1 MIHFRSWLLWV
12 ALVNLLSGC
21 FSHYGQAAEAWVTRA
36 VVAPGLEQRLFFS
49 SLAGTQVSYH
59 VYRPEAYNRE
69 EKRAFPVIYW
79 LHGYRGG
86 VKELPRLV
94 KYFDWAMR
102 SGKMPAALVV
112 FPNGLSHSMW
122 CNSKDG
128 RVPMESVFINELIPQ
143 VDANFR
149 TIRTR
154 SGRLLEGF
162 SMGGYGAARLGFKY
176 ADQFGAVSILGAG
189 PLQRE
194 FSIADGPREMAQ
206 ARSQTLRFIYGDDQS
221 YFRQQSPWML
231 AEKNAEAL
239 RSGHVRLR
247 IVVGE
252 RDEMYPPNRIFSSHL
267 SQLRIPHDF
276 VVMPDVGHNP
286 LALFKAYGDE
296 NWSFYQAALGA
307 RLSNLR

>member
-12 ALVNLLSGC
+12 ALANLLSGC

-69 EKRAFPVIYW
+69 EKRVFPVIYW

-102 SGKMPAALVV
+102 SGKIPAALVV

-143 VDANFR
+143 VDATFR

-176 ADQFGAVSILGAG
+176 ADQFGAISILGAG

-252 RDEMYPPNRIFSSHL
+252 RDEMYPPNRVFSSHL

-276 VVMPDVGHNP
+276 VVMPGVGHNP
-286 LALFKAYGDE
+286 LALFKAYGNE
-296 NWSFYQAALGA
+296 NWSFYQAALGV
-307 RLSNLR
+307 RLSTLR

>member
-12 ALVNLLSGC
+12 VLANLLSGC
-21 FSHYGQAAEAWVTRA
+21 FSHYGQAAETWVTRA

-79 LHGYRGG
+79 LHGYGG
-86 VKELPRLV
+86 GMNALPRLV

-143 VDANFR
+143 VDTTFR
-149 TIRTR
+149 TIRAR

-189 PLQRE
+189 PLQKE
-194 FSIADGPREMAQ
+194 FSVEDGPRSKAQ
-206 ARSQTLRFIYGDDQS
+206 ARYTTLKYVYGDDPS
-221 YFRQQSPWML
+221 YFKQKSPWVL
-231 AEKNAEAL
+231 AEKNAEVL
-239 RSGHVRLR
+239 RSGYVRLR

-252 RDEMYPPNRIFSSHL
+252 RDEMYPPNRVFSSHL

-276 VVMPDVGHNP
+276 VVMPGVGHNP
-286 LALFKAYGDE
+286 LALFRAYGDE
-296 NWSFYQAALGA
+296 NWSFYQAALGV
-307 RLSNLR
+307 RLSTLR

>member
-12 ALVNLLSGC
+12 ALANLLSGC
-21 FSHYGQAAEAWVTRA
+21 FSHYGQATEAWVTPT
-36 VVAPGLEQRLFFS
+36 VTVPGLEQRLFFS
-49 SLAGTQVSYH
+49 SLVGTQVSYH
-59 VYRPEAYNRE
+59 VYIPAAYDHDK
-69 EKRAFPVIYW
+69 KRAFPVIYW
-79 LHGYRGG
+79 LHGYGG
-86 VKELPRLV
+86 GTNALPRLV
-94 KYFDWAMR
+94 EYFDWAMR
-102 SGKMPAALVV
+102 SGKIPAALVV

-128 RVPMESVFINELIPQ
+128 QVPMESVFINELIPQ
-143 VDANFR
+143 VDATFR

-189 PLQRE
+189 PMQKK
-194 FSIADGPREMAQ
+194 FSVEDGPQEMAQ

-221 YFRQQSPWML
+221 YFKQQSPRML
-231 AEKNAEAL
+231 AEKNAEVL
-239 RSGHVRLR
+239 RNGHVRLR

-252 RDEMYPPNRIFSSHL
+252 RDEMYPPNREFSSHL

-276 VVMPDVGHNP
+276 VVMPGVGHNP
-286 LALFKAYGDE
+286 LALFRAYGNE
-296 NWSFYQAALGA
+296 NWSFYQAALGV
-307 RLSNLR
+307 RLSTLR

>member
-12 ALVNLLSGC
+12 ALANLLSGC
-21 FSHYGQAAEAWVTRA
+21 FANYGQAAETWVTRA

-59 VYRPEAYNRE
+59 IYRPEAYHRE

-102 SGKMPAALVV
+102 SGKIPAALVV

-143 VDANFR
+143 VDATFR

-176 ADQFGAVSILGAG
+176 ADQFGAVSVLGAG

-252 RDEMYPPNRIFSSHL
+252 RDAMYPPNRIFSSHL

-276 VVMPDVGHNP
+276 VVIPGVGHNP
-286 LALFKAYGDE
+286 LALFRAYGDE
-296 NWSFYQAALGA
+296 NWSFYQAALGV
-307 RLSNLR
+307 RLSTLR